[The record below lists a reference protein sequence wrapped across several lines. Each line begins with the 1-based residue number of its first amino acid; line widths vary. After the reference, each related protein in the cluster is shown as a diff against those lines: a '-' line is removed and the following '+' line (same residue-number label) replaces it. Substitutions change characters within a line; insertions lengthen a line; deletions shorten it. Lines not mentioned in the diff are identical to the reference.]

1 MPSPTGTYVASAA
14 AADKTG
20 QSATGLVDDTTKYAK
35 YKLPLTGIFK
45 LKMSEGTT
53 AKSIYKVLTAGEQ
66 EYLIKVA
73 RDSGHSM
80 TILEHVLQ
88 HVKLHLAEAIRF
100 FEVMHQESGRTNLIL
115 SKLLP
120 LLADPEEANQLL
132 LRATRGERHLLARLK
147 APEIE
152 GSASQSGDGMAST
165 LKTFSDRNDGYYS
178 LDMVSGQSHQ
188 CLRRLLEINDTLK
201 EMHASKSPLGYGR
214 VGDTSQC
221 GNWTCFRNELLDG
234 QPFHITFEN
243 FQLLPKKG
251 ILEFDFVAFRKT
263 PAPTEVITLEM
274 VQMREEQ
281 NLTSAK
287 YRLGQGGLGQGQA
300 SGKALE
306 ERRYTI
312 KIRRLFSI
320 LATCQLMITED
331 DRVEALEYT
340 NKCREDCNLTCKGS
354 GITITTVSEQR
365 AAAIRQHEDAFYS
378 HLKQRYAQVWQ
389 AKKEEMNKVD
399 YLKAVGVE
407 KDGEAEEPEPK
418 SVKNGGTAPSG
429 KKSKKEKSEKKVA
442 VSSATTGSS
451 SGAVS
456 GNSAGLPG
464 GNIIPGESKQASGT
478 VVTIAEV
485 STEGGEGEEAKTVKQ
500 VKIEER
506 VVEIHS
512 LSSASTPYVQTKKP
526 PTIRLPSSAVTFGE
540 PTHGEPSSHYSVPT
554 SAQTGSYDL
563 RAGLPA
569 SVLDPSKTFLG
580 LPILLEESLAKGIP
594 QLQKNINK
602 RRKQSLFSR
611 YNKSEFFT
619 SIVQFVPLWHP
630 VARAARSLASK
641 QKSEQLKSHKETEH
655 SGVTP
660 SESTGDPPPPPPLP
674 LSLSFQ
680 PIFSPPLPY
689 LLDLHLSNDHS
700 GFNST
705 TTTSKHDLCSRSRRR
720 DERERTTTSH

>member
-1 MPSPTGTYVASAA
+1 MTDLYDPYNLVIGDLCLGVPSPTGTYVASAA

-20 QSATGLVDDTTKYAK
+20 QNAAGLADDTTKYAK
-35 YKLPLTGIFK
+35 YKLPLTGMFK
-45 LKMSEGTT
+45 LKLSEGTT

-73 RDSGHSM
+73 RDSGHAM

-132 LRATRGERHLLARLK
+132 LRATRGERHLLARLA

-152 GSASQSGDGMAST
+152 GTTSQTGDGMAST

-178 LDMVSGQSHQ
+178 LDMISGHSHQ
-188 CLRRLLEINDTLK
+188 CLRRLLEINETLK
-201 EMHASKSPLGYGR
+201 EQHASKSPLGYGR
-214 VGDTSQC
+214 VGDTSQS

-234 QPFHITFEN
+234 QPFQITFEN

-263 PAPTEVITLEM
+263 PAPTEIITLEM

-281 NLTSAK
+281 GHTTAGYK
-287 YRLGQGGLGQGQA
+287 LGQGGLGQGLV
-300 SGKALE
+300 SEKVVE

-320 LATCQLMITED
+320 LSTCQLMITED
-331 DRVEALEYT
+331 DRVEALEYA

-378 HLKQRYAQVWQ
+378 HLKQRHAQVWQ

-399 YLKAVGVE
+399 YLKAVGVD
-407 KDGEAEEPEPK
+407 KDGEGSENPEPK
-418 SVKNGGTAPSG
+418 STKNVSPS

-442 VSSATTGSS
+442 ASSTVTSTGGVSS
-451 SGAVS
+451 
-456 GNSAGLPG
+456 NSAGAPS
-464 GNIIPGESKQASGT
+464 GNIIPGESKQGT
-478 VVTIAEV
+478 TVIE
-485 STEGGEGEEAKTVKQ
+485 SEGGEGEVKAVTPLKVEQ
-500 VKIEER
+500 RI
-506 VVEIHS
+506 VEIHS
-512 LSSASTPYVQTKKP
+512 LSSASTPYVQHKKP
-526 PTIRLPSSAVTFGE
+526 PTIRLPFSAVTFGE
-540 PTHGEPSSHYSVPT
+540 PTHGQPSSHYSVPANPQ
-554 SAQTGSYDL
+554 SGPYDL

-569 SVLDPSKTFLG
+569 AVLDPTKTFLG

-594 QLQKNINK
+594 QLQKTITK

-611 YNKSEFFT
+611 YNKSEFF
-619 SIVQFVPLWHP
+619 SAIVQFVPLWHP
-630 VARAARSLASK
+630 VVKAAAKENMKKAMQIASF
-641 QKSEQLKSHKETEH
+641 SAEQMKVYVETGQ
-655 SGVTP
+655 SGVTQNQP
-660 SESTGDPPPPPPLP
+660 RGD
-674 LSLSFQ
+674 
-680 PIFSPPLPY
+680 
-689 LLDLHLSNDHS
+689 
-700 GFNST
+700 
-705 TTTSKHDLCSRSRRR
+705 
-720 DERERTTTSH
+720 